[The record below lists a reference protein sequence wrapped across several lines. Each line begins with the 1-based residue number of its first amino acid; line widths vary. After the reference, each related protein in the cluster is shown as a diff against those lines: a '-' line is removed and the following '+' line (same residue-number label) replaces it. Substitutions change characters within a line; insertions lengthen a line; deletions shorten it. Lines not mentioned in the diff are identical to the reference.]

1 MTLGLRRDCCARTPE
16 KRIQH
21 RRNPDDTDAC
31 LASEKAQ
38 FSWQRTSAT
47 YLYAC
52 HRTAREKRAMPSSI
66 DQKESQKTETLA
78 QRARQNTVAVDQT
91 KTVGGSDPQYDIY
104 HFGFSICSNKV
115 RAVLFELGL
124 RWLSLELDPA
134 KHQNYR
140 PDYVRLRLASDAA
153 SGGQFATGWE
163 GGSSVEES
171 GFDALVVPTVFDREN
186 ACVVADSLSICRYLA
201 AQHRDLIDL
210 VPEVLLPEIERQ
222 LEAVDQTPHV
232 ALLYGP
238 NPDGTDGRAFIF
250 RQVFKGEH
258 LKKVAAAE
266 AEASKVAG
274 EDQRLDAAYAAKIA
288 KERAGSAF
296 VADREKMRGAL
307 DKTRD
312 LLAQL
317 DKDIEGS
324 SGPWICGSAFTLAD
338 LFWGVSLFRLEYL
351 GYGWLWRNGSNHK
364 ALQEYS
370 DRTISRPSVLEAV
383 AGWPS
388 HPWSRPV
395 AKWMRKPSLKDRVMG
410 LGS

>member
-1 MTLGLRRDCCARTPE
+1 
-16 KRIQH
+16 
-21 RRNPDDTDAC
+21 
-31 LASEKAQ
+31 
-38 FSWQRTSAT
+38 
-47 YLYAC
+47 
-52 HRTAREKRAMPSSI
+52 MPSSK
-66 DQKESQKTETLA
+66 DQTEYSKIENLA
-78 QRARQNTVAVDQT
+78 KRARQNTVPIDRV
-91 KTVGGSDPQYDIY
+91 KGFGGSEPRYDIY

-124 RWLSLELDPA
+124 PWLSVELDPS
-134 KHQNYR
+134 KHENYR

-153 SGGQFATGWE
+153 SNAEFATGWQ

-171 GFDALVVPTVFDREN
+171 GFDALVVPTLFDRDS
-186 ACVVADSLSICRYLA
+186 ASVVADSLRICRYLA
-201 AQHRDLIDL
+201 AQHRDRSDL
-210 VPEVLLPEIERQ
+210 VPEGLLPEIARQ

-238 NPDGTDGRAFIF
+238 NPDGPDGRAFIF

-258 LKKVAAAE
+258 LKKSAAAE
-266 AEASKVAG
+266 SEAAKVAG
-274 EDQRLDAAYAAKIA
+274 EDRRLDAAYAAKIA

-296 VADREKMRGAL
+296 VADRAKMRGAL
-307 DKTRD
+307 DRTQK

-324 SGPWICGSAFTLAD
+324 SGPWVCGSAFTLAD

-364 ALQEYS
+364 ALQGYA
-370 DRTISRPSVLEAV
+370 DRAISRPSVLKAV
-383 AGWPS
+383 ASWPS
-388 HPWSRPV
+388 HPWSKPV
-395 AKWMRKPSLKDRVMG
+395 ANWMRKPSLKDRVMG